1 MASHTSL
8 PIRGTIQIR
17 IEKAVVE
24 VQMLQQAIS
33 SQANQ
38 EAATMPIEIT
48 PLGSPLQRKFEALVM
63 CNFTPRKPST
73 LPVSRW
79 VSCANTAARTGDYR
93 PAPHLSLLNPLI
105 RVCLSCPASDRRL
118 YLLFHPLAP
127 TDVWSKGPGN
137 LKQLIT
143 EWYKA
148 HPAFA
153 GSVEW
158 CKRVKNT
165 DPQDNSGQHCY
176 KFCFEYTP
184 NGARAPNGRK

>member
-1 MASHTSL
+1 
-8 PIRGTIQIR
+8 
-17 IEKAVVE
+17 
-24 VQMLQQAIS
+24 MLQQAIS
-33 SQANQ
+33 SQ
-38 EAATMPIEIT
+38 EPATVPIEIT
-48 PLGSPLQRKFEALVM
+48 PPSPLQLKFDALVM
-63 CNFTPRKPST
+63 CNFTPRRPST